1 MLLTVDVGNTNME
14 FGIFRGEKLIGSFRL
29 KTDVNR
35 TSDEIGLYLCEY
47 FQRFGLELGAVK
59 DTVIGSVVPPIMYT
73 LSRAIIK
80 YVGKAPLI
88 IDDGLD
94 PRLPYVSDEGG
105 ERLGPDRA
113 VADIA
118 AIAKYGAPVIV
129 LDFGTA
135 TTVDALSPEGVYLG
149 GCITAGVRVSIDGLF
164 QKTALLPH
172 IELAKPDT
180 VLGITATGQI
190 QAGAVLGYIGSI
202 EYLIRRTKE
211 EMGYPEIKVVATGGL
226 ARMVADNTD
235 LIDVVDSQ
243 LVLDGLRIIYG
254 REQAAEERKCL

>member
-94 PRLPYVSDEGG
+94 PRLP
-105 ERLGPDRA
+105 
-113 VADIA
+113 
-118 AIAKYGAPVIV
+118 
-129 LDFGTA
+129 
-135 TTVDALSPEGVYLG
+135 
-149 GCITAGVRVSIDGLF
+149 
-164 QKTALLPH
+164 
-172 IELAKPDT
+172 
-180 VLGITATGQI
+180 
-190 QAGAVLGYIGSI
+190 
-202 EYLIRRTKE
+202 
-211 EMGYPEIKVVATGGL
+211 
-226 ARMVADNTD
+226 
-235 LIDVVDSQ
+235 
-243 LVLDGLRIIYG
+243 
-254 REQAAEERKCL
+254 